1 MEINFIDK
9 NKKEEWN
16 EFLIKNKGSFL
27 QSFEW
32 GELQKKVERLEI
44 SKAGKKLLQAQIIK
58 EKVPFFSYFYIPYG
72 PVYNQD
78 ISLEEKRESFI
89 ALTEN
94 IAKKEKAVFLRLEPS
109 VFLPETDIFNSKTAL
124 RRIQPKKTLILNLE
138 KPEEEILES
147 IHKKTKYNIKLA
159 ERKGVKIRVLDDYSN
174 IFFNLLKKTKER
186 QNFISYSEEHY
197 KELFKIKSKDFK
209 VKMFLV
215 EYQNKVIV
223 ASIVVF
229 FGDRVTSLHTGS
241 GHEYRALKGPDL
253 LRWEVIA
260 YGKKLGYKVYDFW
273 GIDDEKFP
281 GVSNF
286 KRGFG
291 GQEIEYPLGVDII
304 FNNAQ
309 YQIYKAMRKIK
320 HGF

>member
-16 EFLIKNKGSFL
+16 DFLIKNNGSFL

-32 GELQKKVERLEI
+32 GELQGQVERLEI
-44 SKAGKKLLQAQIIK
+44 GKGGKKLLQAQIIK
-58 EKVPFFSYFYIPYG
+58 EKVPLFSYFYIPYG
-72 PVYNQD
+72 PIFSQD
-78 ISLEEKRESFI
+78 ISLEEKKESFI

-94 IAKKEKAVFLRLEPS
+94 IAKKEKTVFLRLEPS
-109 VFLPETDIFNSKTAL
+109 VFLPETDIFNSKIAP

-174 IFFNLLKKTKER
+174 VFFSLLKKTKER
-186 QNFISYSEEHY
+186 QNFISYPEEHY
-197 KELFKIKSKDFK
+197 KELFKINSKDFK
-209 VKMFLV
+209 ARMFLG
-215 EYQNKVIV
+215 EYQDKIIV
-223 ASIVVF
+223 ASIVVS
-229 FGDRVTSLHTGS
+229 FGDRMTSLHTGS
-241 GHEYRALKGPDL
+241 DHEYRALKGPDL
-253 LRWEVIA
+253 LRWQVIA
-260 YGKKLGYKVYDFW
+260 YGRKLGYKVYDFW

-291 GQEIEYPLGVDII
+291 GAEIEYPAGIDIV
-304 FNNAQ
+304 FNNVQ